1 MSASTHRERLLTAAL
16 RESNGDILR
25 YLQRRVG
32 PVDAPDLFGETLL
45 VAWRRIDDLPENPV
59 ETRMWLFGLARGMLL
74 NHARGERRRAA
85 LADRIRAHLPRASGS
100 PAADE
105 GDEVRD
111 ALRRLRPELA
121 EIVQLVH
128 WDGFRIGEAA
138 EIVGVPAATARSRYA
153 RAKQELRAVLGA
165 LA

>member
-1 MSASTHRERLLTAAL
+1 VNASTRRQTHLTAAL
-16 RESNGDILR
+16 RESSGDILR

-32 PVDAPDLFGETLL
+32 PDDAPDLLGETLL
-45 VAWRRIDDLPENPV
+45 VAWRRIDDLPESPI

-85 LADRIRAHLPRASGS
+85 LVDRIRSHMPRASDA

-111 ALRRLRPELA
+111 ALSRLRPELA

-128 WDGFRIGEAA
+128 WEGFRIGEAA

-153 RAKQELRAVLGA
+153 RAKLELRASLGA